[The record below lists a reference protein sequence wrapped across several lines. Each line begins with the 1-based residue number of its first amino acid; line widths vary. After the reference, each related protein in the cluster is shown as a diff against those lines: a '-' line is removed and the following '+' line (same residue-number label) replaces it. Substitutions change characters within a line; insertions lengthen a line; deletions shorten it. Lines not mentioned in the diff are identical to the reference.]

1 MVAEQR
7 FRCSVEADR
16 TWARLRSLWLLD
28 DPQMHGQDWAERA
41 LINSELSGQDLG
53 TDSRMLVW
61 DAQSRLMILE
71 ARGPSQQAGV
81 ALARRRLASQRVTD
95 VRERYGLDY
104 DTAQELIEMVKEWIA
119 WALAVDDGEPE
130 PKMPWD
136 EKERDVEVWNI

>member
-1 MVAEQR
+1 MVTSTRFQCSYAAAE
-7 FRCSVEADR
+7 
-16 TWARLRSLWLLD
+16 TWRRLRSLWNLD

-41 LINSELSGQDLG
+41 LINSELSGEDLG

-61 DAQSRLMILE
+61 DAQSRLQLLE

-104 DTAQELIEMVKEWIA
+104 ETAQELSRWSKN
-119 WALAVDDGEPE
+119 G
-130 PKMPWD
+130 
-136 EKERDVEVWNI
+136 

>member
-1 MVAEQR
+1 MVTNTRFQCSYAAAE
-7 FRCSVEADR
+7 
-16 TWARLRSLWLLD
+16 TWRHLRSLWLLD

-41 LINSELSGQDLG
+41 LTNSELSGADLG

-61 DAQSRLMILE
+61 DAQSRLMLLE

-104 DTAQELIEMVKEWIA
+104 DTAQELLEMVKEWLC
-119 WALAVDDGEPE
+119 WSLAVDDGEPE
-130 PKMPWD
+130 PELAW
-136 EKERDVEVWNI
+136 

>member
-1 MVAEQR
+1 MVVSQR
-7 FRCSVEADR
+7 FECSYAAAE
-16 TWARLRSLWLLD
+16 TWRRLRSLWNLD

-41 LINSELSGQDLG
+41 QVSELSGEDLG

-95 VRERYGLDY
+95 VRERFGLDY
-104 DTAQELIEMVKEWIA
+104 DTAQELIEMVKEWLA
-119 WALAVDDGEPE
+119 WALDAELNDEPE
-130 PKMPWD
+130 LAWIQEGYD
-136 EKERDVEVWNI
+136 A

>member
-1 MVAEQR
+1 MVVSQRYQCSYAAAE
-7 FRCSVEADR
+7 
-16 TWARLRSLWLLD
+16 TWRRLRSLWNLD

-41 LINSELSGQDLG
+41 LINSELSGEDLG

-61 DAQSRLMILE
+61 DAQSRLMLLE

-104 DTAQELIEMVKEWIA
+104 DTAQELIEMVKEWLH

-130 PKMPWD
+130 PSLSWGQIGYD
-136 EKERDVEVWNI
+136 A